1 MYRCGLFAFQ
11 GGGVGGRRWKNWSV
25 KDIFLPLINKTDNIF
40 QLDLK
45 LIEHHFSFA
54 LESRARLYIAC
65 KAGTLL
71 TLCLPQNAKRIEA
84 RNAGPISD
92 FVHDQNTAKQF

>member
-1 MYRCGLFAFQ
+1 M
-11 GGGVGGRRWKNWSV
+11 
-25 KDIFLPLINKTDNIF
+25 KDIFFPLINKTDNIF
-40 QLDLK
+40 QLDVK
-45 LIEHHFSFA
+45 LIEHHFPFA
-54 LESRARLYIAC
+54 LECRARLYIAC

-84 RNAGPISD
+84 RNAGSISD